1 METER
6 GSWAASQKVFKEPFG
21 VVEALYFA
29 RARRMS
35 FHMSEH
41 WTGKYPNSH
50 KVPKSKRSKFSNS
63 HSSKDICWQWVSKS
77 HCWQLSTLP
86 SLMEAKVFN
95 SRAMYCRSSTFSSSE
110 VNRFSTAAWYSPTYI
125 TRSDAIPS
133 VNPRLAMTTEDWTI
147 WHCVLLYR
155 HQKRRGWIGRNRMW
169 LHIRFRRIQPHH
181 FWWRCNNT
189 HFPSVLWHFWLG
201 DRKGIRPAKQ
211 LGVGL

>member
-1 METER
+1 M
-6 GSWAASQKVFKEPFG
+6 AAKWRQRAG
-21 VVEALYFA
+21 VGLHP
-29 RARRMS
+29 RRFS
-35 FHMSEH
+35 KNLSGLLKHCILHAHAECHSMSEH

-155 HQKRRGWIGRNRMW
+155 HQKRRGWIWSKSNVT
-169 LHIRFRRIQPHH
+169 
-181 FWWRCNNT
+181 T
-189 HFPSVLWHFWLG
+189 HS
-201 DRKGIRPAKQ
+201 ISTNPAAPF
-211 LGVGL
+211 LMTM